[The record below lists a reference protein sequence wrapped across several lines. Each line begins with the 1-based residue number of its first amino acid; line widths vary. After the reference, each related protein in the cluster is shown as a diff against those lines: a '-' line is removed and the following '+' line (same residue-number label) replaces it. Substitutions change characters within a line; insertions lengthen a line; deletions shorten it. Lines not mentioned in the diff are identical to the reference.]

1 MDKEQLEYVV
11 RKVMNAAKYSNLD
24 MAITYNKC
32 SGFANLME
40 LSSEAI
46 EDLSYEDSKGTLM
59 KLGSYEKSILYAF
72 HRYCGKCFSEGNQQ
86 NDARRQ
92 KIELQR
98 FL

>member
-11 RKVMNAAKYSNLD
+11 RKVMNATNLD
-24 MAITYNKC
+24 MALTYNKC

-59 KLGSYEKSILYAF
+59 KLGSY
-72 HRYCGKCFSEGNQQ
+72 
-86 NDARRQ
+86 
-92 KIELQR
+92 
-98 FL
+98 